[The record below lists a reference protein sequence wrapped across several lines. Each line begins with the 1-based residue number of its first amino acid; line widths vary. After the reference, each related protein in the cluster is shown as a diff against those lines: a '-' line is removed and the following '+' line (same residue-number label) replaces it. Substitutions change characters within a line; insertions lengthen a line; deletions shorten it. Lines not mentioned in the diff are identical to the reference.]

1 MATCTK
7 GRLTEKARG
16 LEMATRQEIL
26 ESLYDLLGALIDYYN
41 LIIEIT
47 EINKD
52 YVEITVT
59 VE

>member
-1 MATCTK
+1 
-7 GRLTEKARG
+7 
-16 LEMATRQEIL
+16 MATRQEIL